1 MIKKTTEQ
9 FIKEAKL
16 IHGDEYDYSLVEYIN
31 NSTKIKIKCN
41 SCGNIFEQLPRNHI
55 CLKQKCPFCYK
66 SNKKTTEQFIQEAK
80 LIHGDK
86 YDYSLVEYANNS
98 TKIKIKCKTCDN
110 IFEQIPR
117 NHIIKKYGCPICS
130 KRLRKTTEQFIE
142 KAKQIHG
149 DKYDYSLVDYI
160 NSKTKV
166 KIICP
171 KHGMFEQNPDD
182 HINGK
187 KGCIICCG
195 KNRRDTEQ
203 FIKEAKQIHGD
214 KYDYSLVEYKGC
226 RIKVKIICPKH
237 GIFEQSFTEHVNRK
251 QRCPKCYNSKG
262 EEKIRKLLQ
271 DKKIKFEEQ
280 KKFSD
285 LKDKK
290 SLSYDFYIPSKNL
303 LIECNGEQH
312 YKFNKCFH
320 KNLHEFHRQLH
331 HDWLK
336 RKYAKDN
343 NINLLVIPYWMIS
356 GLS

>member
-41 SCGNIFEQLPRNHI
+41 SCGNTFEQLPRNHI
-55 CLKQKCPFCYK
+55 CLKQKCPFCHK
-66 SNKKTTEQFIQEAK
+66 SNKKTTEQFIEEA
-80 LIHGDK
+80 
-86 YDYSLVEYANNS
+86 
-98 TKIKIKCKTCDN
+98 
-110 IFEQIPR
+110 R
-117 NHIIKKYGCPICS
+117 
-130 KRLRKTTEQFIE
+130 
-142 KAKQIHG
+142 
-149 DKYDYSLVDYI
+149 
-160 NSKTKV
+160 
-166 KIICP
+166 
-171 KHGMFEQNPDD
+171 
-182 HINGK
+182 
-187 KGCIICCG
+187 
-195 KNRRDTEQ
+195 
-203 FIKEAKQIHGD
+203 QIHGD

-226 RIKVKIICPKH
+226 KIKVKIICPKH
-237 GIFEQSFTEHVNRK
+237 GIFEQSFTEHVNRE

-271 DKKIKFEEQ
+271 DKKNKFEEQ

-356 GLS
+356 NLS

>member
-1 MIKKTTEQ
+1 M
-9 FIKEAKL
+9 
-16 IHGDEYDYSLVEYIN
+16 VEYIN
-31 NSTKIKIKCN
+31 NSTKVKIKCN
-41 SCGNIFEQLPRNHI
+41 NCGNIFEQLPRNHI
-55 CLKQKCPFCYK
+55 IKKYSCPICSKRFR
-66 SNKKTTEQFIQEAK
+66 KTTEQFIQEAK
-80 LIHGDK
+80 
-86 YDYSLVEYANNS
+86 
-98 TKIKIKCKTCDN
+98 
-110 IFEQIPR
+110 
-117 NHIIKKYGCPICS
+117 
-130 KRLRKTTEQFIE
+130 
-142 KAKQIHG
+142 QIHG
-149 DKYDYSLVDYI
+149 NKYDYSLVDYI

-171 KHGMFEQNPDD
+171 KHG
-182 HINGK
+182 
-187 KGCIICCG
+187 
-195 KNRRDTEQ
+195 
-203 FIKEAKQIHGD
+203 
-214 KYDYSLVEYKGC
+214 
-226 RIKVKIICPKH
+226 
-237 GIFEQSFTEHVNRK
+237 IFEQSFTEHVNRE
-251 QRCPKCYNSKG
+251 QRYPKCYNSKG

-343 NINLLVIPYWMIS
+343 NINLLVIPYWIIS
-356 GLS
+356 NLS